1 MTESTFGSQFA
12 PLTLTLVKPG
22 LISTRAVVA
31 TVALSLLSLPI
42 LTYVKNIA
50 LELSWGLGSNTVE
63 SVKTAR

>member
-12 PLTLTLVKPG
+12 PLTLTLVKSG

-31 TVALSLLSLPI
+31 TVALSLLNLPI

>member
-12 PLTLTLVKPG
+12 SLALTLVKPG

-31 TVALSLLSLPI
+31 TVALTLLNLPI

-50 LELSWGLGSNTVE
+50 LEPGWGLGS
-63 SVKTAR
+63 

>member
-1 MTESTFGSQFA
+1 MTESTFGSQFV
-12 PLTLTLVKPG
+12 PLILTLVKPG

-31 TVALSLLSLPI
+31 TVALTLLNLPI

-50 LELSWGLGSNTVE
+50 FEPGWGLGSNTVE

>member
-1 MTESTFGSQFA
+1 MTESTFGSQFVT
-12 PLTLTLVKPG
+12 LTLTLVKPG

-31 TVALSLLSLPI
+31 TVALSLLNLPI

-50 LELSWGLGSNTVE
+50 LELSWVLGSNTVE